1 MTGRMRAC
9 FPKMAK
15 DTWKSDTCCRG
26 SQATQPQGGYLSRR
40 LRARQGPKL
49 KRLVTTLPGPA
60 GNWPGHLSFSR
71 SGLAGVLDSSLCP
84 DFRRQ

>member
-15 DTWKSDTCCRG
+15 DTFKPDTCCRG
-26 SQATQPQGGYLSRR
+26 SQATRPQGGHMSRR
-40 LRARQGPKL
+40 LRARHGPKL
-49 KRLVTTLPGPA
+49 KRLVTTLPDPA
-60 GNWPGHLSFSR
+60 GNRPGHLFFPR

-84 DFRRQ
+84 DFRR